1 MTIWNHY
8 QTPQSPEDAL
18 IVLAVALGGVRLFA
32 GSIDLLLELQ
42 QELRSPVDTVVSIN
56 LVTEITTLE
65 FCQEKL

>member
-8 QTPQSPEDAL
+8 QTTQSPEDAL
-18 IVLAVALGGVRLFA
+18 NVLAVALGGAHLFA
-32 GSIDLLLELQ
+32 GSINLLLELQ

-56 LVTEITTLE
+56 LVTGPTMLE